1 LYFFI
6 IALVAAQGK
15 LMRKFESDPI
25 KYIQNM
31 VSAELRTDG
40 KDIAKRLN
48 DLYLTNG
55 KKFEEQLN
63 EMEKVSSLFK
73 MPIFQITYTKP
84 FLNKFLYCDFL
95 LFSLNL

>member
-1 LYFFI
+1 MLVFFI

-73 MPIFQITYTKP
+73 IPIFQIT
-84 FLNKFLYCDFL
+84 
-95 LFSLNL
+95 